1 LLQVTDLVQ
10 EFTVKGAK
18 PFQKGRV
25 SAVAGVSFGI
35 ARGETLALVGE
46 TGSGK
51 STIARALLASPPALF
66 GGITLNGRA
75 LAVGKHAKHTGTGR
89 AGVQM
94 VFQDP
99 FGALD
104 PRWTVARSITEPLV
118 TVGVADKEER
128 RRRVA
133 EIMHLVGL
141 DASRFAGRLP
151 RELSGGQA
159 QRVAIARALVSEP
172 DLLILDEPVT
182 ALDVS
187 VQAQILALLFD
198 LRQRLSLTSLLI
210 AHDLAVVR
218 ALADRTAILY
228 LGRVCET
235 APTADLF
242 RAPAH
247 PYTAALLS
255 AIPPGLRGN
264 SGQEGVRRERV
275 RITGRQPSPLN
286 PPSGCRFRTR
296 CPIAQDTC
304 AEVVP
309 RLREIAPGHEVA
321 CHFPLIARPMA
332 KPAILSGAP
341 SACRPGGRPPY
352 PPMSALTRGH
362 TLPGNDGKGN
372 PAGARPGSPA
382 LSHVSRL
389 TRHMDVRMSI

>member
-1 LLQVTDLVQ
+1 MTRQPMTRQTGSDAAAPAGALLQVTDLVQ
-10 EFTVKGAK
+10 EFTVKGGK
-18 PFQKGRV
+18 PFQRGRV

-51 STIARALLASPPALF
+51 STIARALLASPPALS
-66 GGITLNGRA
+66 GRITLNGRA
-75 LAVGKHAKHTGTGR
+75 LPVGKRAKHERGPGG

-104 PRWTVARSITEPLV
+104 PRWSAARSVTEPLI
-118 TVGVADKEER
+118 TAGVADRAER

-141 DASRFAGRLP
+141 DSSRFAGRLP

-172 DLLILDEPVT
+172 DLLVLDEPVT

-228 LGRVCET
+228 LGRICET

-242 RAPAH
+242 RSPAH

-255 AIPPGLRGN
+255 AIPPGLRSTNHGEAGDGN
-264 SGQEGVRRERV
+264 AQRERV
-275 RITGRQPSPLN
+275 RLTGRQPSPLN

-296 CPIAQDTC
+296 CPIAEDTC
-304 AEVVP
+304 AEAVP
-309 RLREIAPGHEVA
+309 QLREIAPGHQVA
-321 CHFPLIARPMA
+321 CHFPLLKA
-332 KPAILSGAP
+332 
-341 SACRPGGRPPY
+341 
-352 PPMSALTRGH
+352 
-362 TLPGNDGKGN
+362 
-372 PAGARPGSPA
+372 AG
-382 LSHVSRL
+382 
-389 TRHMDVRMSI
+389 